1 MALKEEVEVSRGLG
15 TACEAAL
22 ALLIGGD
29 PYLQAAAA
37 ALGALLLLALVR
49 VCWTARTGTEFPLD
63 RSLFLPFVLW
73 SRVESCPR

>member
-1 MALKEEVEVSRGLG
+1 MALHDESEVCRGLAA
-15 TACEAAL
+15 TCEAAL
-22 ALLIGGD
+22 ALLVGGD

-49 VCWTARTGTEFPLD
+49 VWWTARTGTEFPLD
-63 RSLFLPFVLW
+63 RFVILPFVLW